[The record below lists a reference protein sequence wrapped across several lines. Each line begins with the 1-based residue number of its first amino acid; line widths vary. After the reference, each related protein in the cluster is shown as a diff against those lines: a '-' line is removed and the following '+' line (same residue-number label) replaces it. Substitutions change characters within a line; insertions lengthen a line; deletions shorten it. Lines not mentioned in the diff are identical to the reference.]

1 MCHRPLRELWK
12 GDQKVVMGNKINPK
26 IVMDE
31 DLVQNWLRMSQRFRR
46 EILEKVIR
54 KS

>member
-1 MCHRPLRELWK
+1 MYQRPPRELWK
-12 GDQKVVMGNKINPK
+12 GDQKVVMGKINPK
-26 IVMDE
+26 IVMAE

-46 EILEKVIR
+46 ENSEKVIR